1 MVMAIMA
8 IVVSS
13 GKLTGFKM
21 KDIVITKLSV
31 LQISSVYEIGLNYE
45 MFVRRMW
52 TAQKMLKQ
60 SGKLLAVLYICG
72 AICSFLHKTAQLG
85 KLSQLW
91 DCLGYSMPASWDA
104 PCHRAFYELAS
115 TLLFHCEVDPGHPWL
130 WSQYLSEYRS
140 LGYFHLI

>member
-45 MFVRRMW
+45 MFVRRM
-52 TAQKMLKQ
+52 
-60 SGKLLAVLYICG
+60 
-72 AICSFLHKTAQLG
+72 
-85 KLSQLW
+85 
-91 DCLGYSMPASWDA
+91 
-104 PCHRAFYELAS
+104 
-115 TLLFHCEVDPGHPWL
+115 
-130 WSQYLSEYRS
+130 
-140 LGYFHLI
+140 